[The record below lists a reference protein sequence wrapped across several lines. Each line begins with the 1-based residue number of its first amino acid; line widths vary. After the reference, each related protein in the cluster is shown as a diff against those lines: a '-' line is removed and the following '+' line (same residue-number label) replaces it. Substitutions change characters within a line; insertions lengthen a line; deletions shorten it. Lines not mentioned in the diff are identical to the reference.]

1 MAVITKIQVQQR
13 NKSRYN
19 IFLNRGKGE
28 EYAFSVA
35 EDVLIKYGL
44 KKGLELNEESL
55 IKIIDED
62 EKKKTYFL
70 AINYLSYRMRSIEE
84 MRVYLLKKEKELQH
98 INEVIEELTQ
108 QKLLDDQ
115 EFARAYIRSKQ
126 LTLMKGP
133 LKLKQELLQK
143 GVKDVVIDGALE
155 QFQKSD
161 QKESIIK
168 WLDKQKM
175 RSSKLSNQAF
185 IDKLSN
191 QLQTKGFTRDVI
203 KEALKEVDMS
213 NDNEE
218 EWESICFQGEK
229 AKRKF
234 ANKYSGWEFNQRI
247 KQALYQKGFSLDL
260 IERYIEETEETV

>member
-28 EYAFSVA
+28 EYAFSVD
-35 EDVLIKYGL
+35 EDILIKRGL
-44 KKGLELNEESL
+44 KKGMELNEESL
-55 IKIIDED
+55 IQLIDED
-62 EKKKTYFL
+62 EKKKTYYL

-84 MRVYLLKKEKELQH
+84 MRVYLYKKEKDQRH
-98 INEVIEELTQ
+98 IDEVIEELLEQ
-108 QKLLDDQ
+108 GLLNDQ
-115 EFARAYIRSKQ
+115 EFAHAYIRSKQ

-155 QFQKSD
+155 QFQKKD
-161 QKESIIK
+161 QIHSIIK
-168 WLDKQKM
+168 WLEKQKM
-175 RSSKLSNQAF
+175 RSNKLSNQAF

-191 QLQTKGFTRDVI
+191 QLQTKGFSREVI
-203 KEALKEVDMS
+203 NEALREVDMS
-213 NDNEE
+213 NENEV

-229 AKRKF
+229 VKKKYAE
-234 ANKYSGWEFNQRI
+234 KYSDWEFKQRV
-247 KQALYQKGFSLDL
+247 KQALYRKGFSLAL
-260 IERYIEETEETV
+260 IDRYLNETN